1 MMKWLTLGYIKQ
13 HSRIDYDLEDGLL
26 ELYGE
31 SAETVVLNYVWRTY
45 EGLVAKYGEVP
56 MPLVQAS
63 LMLVDLSYMQRS
75 AVSMQQ
81 LYAVPYTFDLL
92 VKPYMRLA
100 DEEEE
105 SVETGSGES
114 ESGGDGEGETA
125 LNSAGTAAG

>member
-1 MMKWLTLGYIKQ
+1 
-13 HSRIDYDLEDGLL
+13 
-26 ELYGE
+26 
-31 SAETVVLNYVWRTY
+31 
-45 EGLVAKYGEVP
+45 

-63 LMLVDLSYMQRS
+63 LMLVELSYMQRS

-105 SVETGSGES
+105 SGETGSGE
-114 ESGGDGEGETA
+114 DGEGGTA